1 MPPKSKSLLE
11 KASFRTQVIDCARAL
26 FIRDG
31 VHAVTMRAVA
41 KQIGYSATT
50 LYAYFNDKE
59 QLIRAVVDS
68 DALAL
73 ASALKASHAI
83 DDPRAALFAFGE
95 HYVQFALTHPNH
107 YRMMFMTPHP
117 SCLPAHSAIEQNNP
131 EQDAYF
137 QLISLVTRAHN
148 AGLFQP
154 HWQDPTLIAQTIWAS
169 MHGLCA
175 LEINMAD
182 DQWIT
187 WQPMQARIESMF
199 RLITQGLM
207 KEPSH
212 V

>member
-1 MPPKSKSLLE
+1 MPPKSKSLQE
-11 KASFRTQVIDCARAL
+11 KAHFRAQIIDCARAL

-31 VHAVTMRAVA
+31 VYAVTMRAVA

-50 LYAYFNDKE
+50 LYAYFSDKE

-73 ASALKASHAI
+73 ADALKASHATE
-83 DDPRAALFAFGE
+83 DPRTALMAFGE
-95 HYVQFALTHPNH
+95 QYVQFALTHPNH
-107 YRMMFMTPHP
+107 YRMMFMTAHP
-117 SCLPAHSAIEQNNP
+117 SCSPTCSAVEQNNP

-137 QLISLVTRAHN
+137 QLISVVTRAHQ

-154 HWQDPTLIAQTIWAS
+154 QWQDPTLIAQTIWAA

-187 WQPMQARIESMF
+187 WRPLPARIQSM
-199 RLITQGLM
+199 LQLVTQGLM
-207 KEPSH
+207 KEPNH
-212 V
+212 A